1 MASSSVDAILVLVNV
16 ILRKSIYVYK
26 EFAVLMVDFLPVM
39 VSTIRFSRFFFRPTT
54 VVSARLAIP
63 ETERLLI
70 WRNLYMHGGT
80 C

>member
-54 VVSARLAIP
+54 VVSASLPLVIEVAIRAP
-63 ETERLLI
+63 NMFKQDI
-70 WRNLYMHGGT
+70 I
-80 C
+80 